1 MTSNQDGTYSG
12 SVGVARAWND
22 WTLSN
27 HWSTIIGIVA
37 FLQQTVPMKGH
48 GLISKFVVYIHH
60 DVVAHVA
67 DNSGGR
73 PFAIDRNYWS
83 DSKSALKRP
92 FELDELPNS
101 FAIWI
106 CVDPADIPIISSSNS
121 LHRSAD
127 KKSKKHRK
135 NEHFE

>member
-1 MTSNQDGTYSG
+1 MVSNQNGTYSE

-22 WTLSN
+22 GTLSN

-37 FLQQTVPMKGH
+37 FLQQTVPMNGH
-48 GLISKFVVYIHH
+48 GLISKLVIYVHH
-60 DVVAHVA
+60 DVVAYVA
-67 DNSGGR
+67 NNSWSR

-83 DSKSALKRP
+83 HSKSALERTFKM
-92 FELDELPNS
+92 EELPNG

-106 CVDPADIPIISSSNS
+106 CVNPTDIPIISSSNS
-121 LHRSAD
+121 LHRSAN

-135 NEHFE
+135 FEHFE